1 MLAKFACFNLAEK
14 ISEVSLLN
22 PAVVIYLAPLRS
34 VIFFSISLMFVL
46 WSIFFLTKL
55 LKQGIL
61 FSTARR
67 AVLVAKLVILGIS
80 LLTLFILTLRVV
92 LVAKTVMP
100 GIVSSI
106 FF

>member
-1 MLAKFACFNLAEK
+1 M
-14 ISEVSLLN
+14 V
-22 PAVVIYLAPLRS
+22 Y
-34 VIFFSISLMFVL
+34 
-46 WSIFFLTKL
+46 FFLTKL
-55 LKQGIL
+55 LTQGIL
-61 FSTARR
+61 FSTAWR